1 MPPRSR
7 VRPRILLASLASL
20 AFVSLGLPDG
30 LLGTAWPSMR
40 ASFGL
45 PLDAQG
51 ALLVAFT
58 VGYVSASFSTG
69 FLLSRLTLGRLLAAS
84 GFATALALLG
94 YAASPEWW
102 MLVALSLF
110 LGLGGGVIDAGI
122 NTWASTAYGP
132 RTLNWLHACW
142 GIGAAL
148 GPAVVVVVLE
158 AGRSWRV
165 SYAVVGAAQLVL
177 AVGFLLT
184 SGAWR
189 PPAPRAG
196 SAGSGAPEKP
206 ADTRETLRLRGAR
219 LGGLVYFVYTGVEVG
234 FGVWA
239 FTLFT
244 EGRGIAPVEAG
255 FWLSVYWGGLTVS
268 RLLVSVAG
276 GRASPDALVRG
287 CLVGAV
293 AGAALVWFAGA
304 PLAGFAGL
312 ALVGLALGPVFPT
325 LMATTPRR
333 VPSRHLA
340 NTVGFQVASA
350 AVGAAVLPAL
360 LGVVAQ
366 RLGLEALGPQLLVLS
381 VAVLVSHEALVRFRG
396 SSADALA
403 SGGRVG

>member
-7 VRPRILLASLASL
+7 VRPRVLLASLASL

-45 PLDAQG
+45 PLGAQG

-94 YAASPEWW
+94 YAASPEWR

-122 NTWASTAYGP
+122 NTWASAAYGP

-165 SYAVVGAAQLVL
+165 SYAVVGAAQLAL

-189 PPAPRAG
+189 PAPPPAG
-196 SAGSGAPEKP
+196 SEAPERQ
-206 ADTRETLRLRGAR
+206 AHTTETLRLRGAR

-255 FWLSVYWGGLTVS
+255 FWLSVYWGGFTVS

-276 GRASPDALVRG
+276 RRASPDALVRG

-293 AGAALVWFAGA
+293 AGAALVWLDGA
-304 PLAGFAGL
+304 PVVGFVGL

-340 NTVGFQVASA
+340 NTVGLQVASA

-360 LGVVAQ
+360 LGVIAQ
-366 RLGLEALGPQLLVLS
+366 RLGLEALGPQLVVLS
-381 VAVLVSHEALVRFRG
+381 VATVVSHEALVRFRG

>member
-1 MPPRSR
+1 MPR
-7 VRPRILLASLASL
+7 RPRVLLASLASL

-40 ASFGL
+40 ASFDL

-58 VGYVSASFSTG
+58 IGYVSASFGTG
-69 FLLSRLTLGRLLAAS
+69 FLLSRLTLGRILAAS

-102 MLVALSLF
+102 MLVALSLL
-110 LGLGGGVIDAGI
+110 LGSGGGLIDAGI
-122 NTWASTAYGP
+122 NTWASTEYGP

-148 GPAVVVVVLE
+148 GPAVVVLVLE
-158 AGRSWRV
+158 AGRSWRL
-165 SYAVVGAAQLVL
+165 SYAVVGAAQLAL
-177 AVGFLLT
+177 AIGFLLT
-184 SGAWR
+184 SRIWR
-189 PPAPRAG
+189 PPAPP
-196 SAGSGAPEKP
+196 AGSGAPERV
-206 ADTRETLRLRGAR
+206 AGTTETLRLRAAR

-255 FWLSVYWGGLTVS
+255 LWLSVYWGGLTVS

-276 GRASPDALVRG
+276 GRISPDALVRG
-287 CLVGAV
+287 CLAGAV
-293 AGAALVWFAGA
+293 AGAGLVWFDGA
-304 PLAGFAGL
+304 PVVGFAGL
-312 ALVGLALGPVFPT
+312 ALVGLSLGPVFPT
-325 LMATTPRR
+325 LMATTPDR

-340 NTVGFQVASA
+340 NTVGLQVASA

-366 RLGLEALGPQLLVLS
+366 RLGLEALGPQLLALS
-381 VAVLVSHEALVRFRG
+381 LAALMSHEALVRLRE
-396 SSADALA
+396 SSGDALA